1 MSYNVPV
8 RHLQG
13 GSVLEVASSGTA
25 LISSGGSLQV
35 ASGGVFQVAAGGS
48 VQNAG
53 AQVLSGSVTVSGSLS
68 VTGVLAAPAFT
79 LGGTLG
85 RWSYGTSAL
94 TSGVGTVATGLTRV
108 FAANANT
115 ILGEAQSAG
124 SASHVMLDLSLS
136 GAGSVIYR
144 LGSVGGGVWAANG
157 TISWQAMGT

>member
-8 RHLQG
+8 RHLQQ
-13 GSVLEVASSGTA
+13 GSVLEAAASGTL

-35 ASGGVFQVAAGGS
+35 ASGGVINIASGGS
-48 VQNAG
+48 IVNGGGIALAG
-53 AQVLSGSVTVSGSLS
+53 NVSATSL
-68 VTGVLAAPAFT
+68 T

-85 RWSYGTSAL
+85 RWSFGTSAL

-108 FAANANT
+108 YAANANA
-115 ILGEAQSAG
+115 ILGEAQGAG
-124 SASHVMLDLSLS
+124 SASHVMLDLSLA